1 MPPLEAIDGSQISYF
16 SVGEADAVE
25 VLAAAVAVPDL
36 YARFREGQGRSGAG
50 DEPEEFG
57 DDGAEENP
65 LGGQEWQYGYWV

>member
-1 MPPLEAIDGSQISYF
+1 MPPLETVDGSQIPYF

-36 YARFREGQGRSGAG
+36 DARFRERKGASRAG
-50 DEPEEFG
+50 DEPEKFG

-65 LGGQEWQYGYWV
+65 LGGQEW